1 MSAVDP
7 KSRWWSLPRTE
18 PDPRASRVNR
28 GRSLA
33 ALLVASA
40 TLLATAACSGGPST
54 AVSPSPSDQPRSPH
68 VKVVG
73 AVRFLTDALQRYPIV
88 ALGESHNLKEAGEF
102 YAALVQNPAFAAA
115 ADAVVVEFG
124 NSRYQSLVDRYV
136 AGGRVSPRRLRRVW
150 QDTTQVGA
158 WDAPMYGRFFAAVRA
173 GNASRPESEQLRVIL
188 GDPPINWL
196 KVHSSKQ
203 VRDYLLRREPFVAH
217 VAEQQVLDTGD
228 HALLIAGLAHLERT
242 NDQTGEPNVTEIL
255 EKNQA
260 GSVFVVGTHLGFP
273 SPTWEE
279 RLLGWPI
286 PSIVE
291 LRDTWIGRLPRGTQL
306 AQDVFDA
313 MLYLGP
319 PDSLHLSFPLPSTYV
334 RGNYWATL
342 KRRWALSDMGPFSA
356 RALFSAF
363 VDPGYPG
370 MFSTLELQNQERFAT
385 CMRGHDVEDF
395 PEPQL
400 QYDAAGF
407 YGRPIQV
414 ARQDPGY
421 AAAAKECLP
430 LLAE

>member
-18 PDPRASRVNR
+18 PCPSASRVNR
-28 GRSLA
+28 GRPLA
-33 ALLVASA
+33 ALLVASV
-40 TLLATAACSGGPST
+40 TLLATAACSRGPST
-54 AVSPSPSDQPRSPH
+54 DVFPSPQPRSPH

-196 KVHSSKQ
+196 KVHSSKR
-203 VRDYLLRREPFVAH
+203 VRDYLLRREPFLAH
-217 VAEQQVLDTGD
+217 VAEQQVVDAGD

-260 GSVFVVGTHLGFP
+260 GSVFVVGPHLGFH
-273 SPTWEE
+273 
-279 RLLGWPI
+279 
-286 PSIVE
+286 
-291 LRDTWIGRLPRGTQL
+291 RLPGKSGSWGGRS
-306 AQDVFDA
+306 
-313 MLYLGP
+313 P
-319 PDSLHLSFPLPSTYV
+319 PS
-334 RGNYWATL
+334 
-342 KRRWALSDMGPFSA
+342 
-356 RALFSAF
+356 
-363 VDPGYPG
+363 
-370 MFSTLELQNQERFAT
+370 
-385 CMRGHDVEDF
+385 
-395 PEPQL
+395 
-400 QYDAAGF
+400 
-407 YGRPIQV
+407 
-414 ARQDPGY
+414 
-421 AAAAKECLP
+421 
-430 LLAE
+430 